1 MPNIGVVGPDGDN
14 PSFPTDPHIP
24 GWSGRWPSALAL
36 DAKGWAAVL
45 WGNPRNLW
53 RWWPTWLA
61 DGEDIDGMSRSLMDG
76 WRREGMG
83 GPACVDVGGWVGVAH
98 FTELW
103 GFDGADINEA
113 AGRVLG
119 IPPDW
124 TQWLGGSKNR
134 HGPYCRGWLTG
145 RHLGDVCRMAA
156 EGVHP
161 ARRGGRS
168 SPMAWRSATTRWGE
182 RAGTRRP
189 PERPQTRER
198 QRRAVR
204 RTNQKGSP
212 RPPVITEEAG
222 ARRHVIA
229 PPAPSRFQ
237 YRSEYSCCQGCVS
250 LWMFV
255 RT

>member
-1 MPNIGVVGPDGDN
+1 MGREDRPPLGDADSTGVDSDLRFYRAFHRLDLADETYCMPNIGVVGPDGDN
-14 PSFPTDPHIP
+14 PSFPTDAHIP

-45 WGNPRNLW
+45 WGSPRNLW

-76 WRREGMG
+76 WRREGLD
-83 GPACVDVGGWVGVAH
+83 GPACVDVGGGWVGVVH

-103 GFDGADINEA
+103 GFDGADINDA
-113 AGRVLG
+113 AGRVLE
-119 IPPDW
+119 IPPEW

-161 ARRGGRS
+161 
-168 SPMAWRSATTRWGE
+168 
-182 RAGTRRP
+182 
-189 PERPQTRER
+189 REAC
-198 QRRAVR
+198 RAVVPDGVEVG
-204 RTNQKGSP
+204 NY
-212 RPPVITEEAG
+212 
-222 ARRHVIA
+222 AR
-229 PPAPSRFQ
+229 
-237 YRSEYSCCQGCVS
+237 G
-250 LWMFV
+250 
-255 RT
+255 